1 MKLFIGNYN
10 YSSWSLRAWLT
21 LKSCT
26 NDFQVELIRLGHKT
40 SKDVLLSSNPS
51 GKVPCLVDQKLK
63 IWDTLAIC
71 EYLNELFPD
80 KFLLPI
86 EKNTRSFVRSCCAE
100 MHSELRALRKECPME
115 INKPNQQKEISIRS
129 INEFH
134 RLDQMVDEY
143 SSLQL
148 ERNLFD
154 YFMTPF
160 AVRARCFPGHINKN
174 TKKYFEVLLNHPHF
188 LEWEK
193 NALLEKWV
201 IEY

>member
-1 MKLFIGNYN
+1 
-10 YSSWSLRAWLT
+10 
-21 LKSCT
+21 
-26 NDFQVELIRLGHKT
+26 
-40 SKDVLLSSNPS
+40 
-51 GKVPCLVDQKLK
+51 
-63 IWDTLAIC
+63 
-71 EYLNELFPD
+71 
-80 KFLLPI
+80 
-86 EKNTRSFVRSCCAE
+86 